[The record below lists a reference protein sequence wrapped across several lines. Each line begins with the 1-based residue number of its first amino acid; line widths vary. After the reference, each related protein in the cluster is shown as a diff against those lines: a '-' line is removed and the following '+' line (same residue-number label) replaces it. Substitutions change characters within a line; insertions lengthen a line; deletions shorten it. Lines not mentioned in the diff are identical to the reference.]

1 MAPKKKNAAKKKAG
15 TPAASPAASGSTVDP
30 TALNGG
36 STSHTATPPP
46 ETRGQS
52 PDAQE
57 DATKAAEKTKDRGNT
72 AFKAGKYKEAIDLY
86 TEAIVLNPLEP
97 AYLTNRAAAYMA
109 LKRFKPAL
117 EDCQQAMFIL
127 SPGSQSP
134 SSSPPPNAAA
144 QVKALLRLAR
154 CQYAVGSLTAAQASL
169 ARLLALEPTNVPAI
183 QLKQKI
189 GMLEGHVKNFET
201 AYGRKDWAMARLAL
215 DKCTQSIEAE
225 GGDVPAEWRV
235 WKVELELARGSWE
248 AASIGANEAV
258 RVAPNSPDALALRGL
273 VLFLTGK
280 LPQALQHVQSALRM
294 DPGHERAQK
303 LRKRVKDVE
312 RLKEEGNVAFKTGK
326 LQEAVDKYAEAL
338 EKIGQSEEE
347 GKGGQIRATLLS
359 NRATTLFKMAL
370 YEDALADVDQSLE
383 LFPHSF
389 KALRTRARCNLN
401 LEKYESAIS
410 DFKSAIQEASA
421 EGTASDADVRALKQ
435 ELKKAEVDFKRS
447 KTKDYYKILGLSKE
461 CTESEIKKA
470 YRRESL
476 KHHPD
481 KGGDEEQF
489 KLVSEAYAVL
499 SDSQKR
505 FRYDQGDDEDGMGG
519 DDDMH
524 GHGMHGMSH
533 MDLAELFAQFHGGFP
548 RGGGGGGGRRGGGMG
563 GMGGFPF

>member
-15 TPAASPAASGSTVDP
+15 TPAASPAASTSTVDP
-30 TALNGG
+30 TTLNGG

-134 SSSPPPNAAA
+134 SQSQPPNAAA
-144 QVKALLRLAR
+144 QVKALLATCALP
-154 CQYAVGSLTAAQASL
+154 ASL
-169 ARLLALEPTNVPAI
+169 ARLLTLEPTNVPAI

-280 LPQALQHVQSALRM
+280 LPQALQH
-294 DPGHERAQK
+294 K

-347 GKGGQIRATLLS
+347 GKGGQIRAYSPVEQGYHSLQDGSFTRTLWRTS
-359 NRATTLFKMAL
+359 TSRWSSSRTR
-370 YEDALADVDQSLE
+370 SRR
-383 LFPHSF
+383 SG
-389 KALRTRARCNLN
+389 TRARCNLN

-435 ELKKAEVDFKRS
+435 ELKKAE
-447 KTKDYYKILGLSKE
+447 E

-505 FRYDQGDDEDGMGG
+505 FRYDQGDDDDGMGG